1 MKLTTYIDLKHRG
14 NRAAFARLIGVSA
27 MSVLRYCKE
36 PPHIPR
42 PSIMVRIVALTNG
55 EVTPNDFFCAA
66 YSAKPQTGKVRK
78 KRKQLQTKE

>member
-1 MKLTTYIDLKHRG
+1 MKLKTYIDLKHQG
-14 NRAAFARLIGVSA
+14 NKTAFARLIGASA
-27 MSVLRYCKE
+27 PAVLRYCEE
-36 PPHIPR
+36 PPRVPR
-42 PSIMVRIVALTNG
+42 PAIMAKIVALTNG